1 MHFADNR
8 NKIGKYIPAVVF
20 LIFIYGMALWFIFSP
35 KPDYSSSEKRY
46 LQKFPEVTAEKLLSG
61 DFGSEFETFF
71 ADRFPQRNTWVGLNA
86 YTALAEGN
94 NGASGVYNCKNGYLI
109 NKPVSTENNLDKNI
123 GAVADFAKSID
134 TPTTVMLVPSTGYI
148 VDDVLPTFHDKYND
162 DEDISKISSTLSK
175 DKIGFVDLRERFKSE
190 YKNGSQLYYK
200 TDHHWTTKGAYTGYQ
215 ELCKALG
222 AAMFGDE
229 NAVIRFDMSE
239 FMEKHTVSR
248 LVGSPPGYVGYE
260 EGGQL
265 TEKVRRKPYSVV
277 LFDEIEKAHPDV
289 FNMLLQILDDGILTD
304 SQGRKVNFKNTII
317 IMTSNVGAKLIAG
330 GNKSIGFSG
339 ENEGGALSD
348 SKIHDAVMGEL
359 KNTFRPEFLNRVDE
373 IIVFNQ
379 LTKDEIHKIAGKLLE
394 QTKDRLMNMKIG
406 IRFADSVIDM
416 VADKGFDP
424 VYGARPLRR
433 AIQTK
438 VEDPLSEKMLEGVI
452 TEGKTYKCEFKDGEI
467 TFEEVPAEA

>member
-1 MHFADNR
+1 MRFADNR

-46 LQKFPEVTAEKLLSG
+46 LQKFPEVTVEKLLSG

-86 YTALAEGN
+86 YTALAVGN

-175 DKIGFVDLRERFKSE
+175 DKIGFVDLRECFKSE

-222 AAMFGDE
+222 ITPIDDSTLKKDSYPDFYGTTYSSSG
-229 NAVIRFDMSE
+229 FW
-239 FMEKHTVSR
+239 
-248 LVGSPPGYVGYE
+248 
-260 EGGQL
+260 L
-265 TEKVRRKPYSVV
+265 TPSDNIEIWNNPKNSDRNISV
-277 LFDEIEKAHPDV
+277 K
-289 FNMLLQILDDGILTD
+289 
-304 SQGRKVNFKNTII
+304 
-317 IMTSNVGAKLIAG
+317 
-330 GNKSIGFSG
+330 
-339 ENEGGALSD
+339 
-348 SKIHDAVMGEL
+348 
-359 KNTFRPEFLNRVDE
+359 
-373 IIVFNQ
+373 
-379 LTKDEIHKIAGKLLE
+379 
-394 QTKDRLMNMKIG
+394 
-406 IRFADSVIDM
+406 
-416 VADKGFDP
+416 
-424 VYGARPLRR
+424 
-433 AIQTK
+433 
-438 VEDPLSEKMLEGVI
+438 I
-452 TEGKTYKCEFKDGEI
+452 TEGANIKTSGSMYFTDHLKEDDKYPVFIDGNHALTEI
-467 TFEEVPAEA
+467 TNTNAKNGTILLIKDSFSHSLAPFLAENYSKVVLVDLRYYKESVSDLVTTYNPEQVVVLYGIDNLATDTDIVWLK

>member
-1 MHFADNR
+1 MRFADNR

-190 YKNGSQLYYK
+190 YKNGSQIYYK

-215 ELCKALG
+215 ELCKVLG
-222 AAMFGDE
+222 ITPIDDSTLKKDSYPDFYGTTYSSSGFWLTPPDNIEIWNNPKNSDRNISVKITEDA
-229 NAVIRFDMSE
+229 NIKTS
-239 FMEKHTVSR
+239 
-248 LVGSPPGYVGYE
+248 GSMYFTDHLKEDDKYPVFIDGNHA
-260 EGGQL
+260 L
-265 TEKVRRKPYSVV
+265 TEITNTNAKNGTILLIKDSFSHSLAPFLAENYSKVV
-277 LFDEIEKAHPDV
+277 LVDLRYYKESVSDLVTAYNPEQV
-289 FNMLLQILDDGILTD
+289 VVLYGIDNLATD
-304 SQGRKVNFKNTII
+304 TDIVW
-317 IMTSNVGAKLIAG
+317 
-330 GNKSIGFSG
+330 
-339 ENEGGALSD
+339 
-348 SKIHDAVMGEL
+348 L
-359 KNTFRPEFLNRVDE
+359 K
-373 IIVFNQ
+373 
-379 LTKDEIHKIAGKLLE
+379 
-394 QTKDRLMNMKIG
+394 
-406 IRFADSVIDM
+406 
-416 VADKGFDP
+416 
-424 VYGARPLRR
+424 
-433 AIQTK
+433 
-438 VEDPLSEKMLEGVI
+438 
-452 TEGKTYKCEFKDGEI
+452 
-467 TFEEVPAEA
+467 

>member
-1 MHFADNR
+1 MRFADNR

-20 LIFIYGMALWFIFSP
+20 LIFIYGMALWFVFSP

-86 YTALAEGN
+86 YTALAVGN

-222 AAMFGDE
+222 ITPIDDSTEGA
-229 NAVIRFDMSE
+229 NIKTS
-239 FMEKHTVSR
+239 
-248 LVGSPPGYVGYE
+248 GSMYFTDHLKEDDKYPVFIDGNHA
-260 EGGQL
+260 L
-265 TEKVRRKPYSVV
+265 TEITNTNAKNGTILLIKDSFSHSLAPFLAENYSKVV
-277 LFDEIEKAHPDV
+277 LVDLRYYKESVSDLVTTYNPEQV
-289 FNMLLQILDDGILTD
+289 VVLYGIDNLATD
-304 SQGRKVNFKNTII
+304 TDIVW
-317 IMTSNVGAKLIAG
+317 
-330 GNKSIGFSG
+330 
-339 ENEGGALSD
+339 
-348 SKIHDAVMGEL
+348 L
-359 KNTFRPEFLNRVDE
+359 K
-373 IIVFNQ
+373 
-379 LTKDEIHKIAGKLLE
+379 
-394 QTKDRLMNMKIG
+394 
-406 IRFADSVIDM
+406 
-416 VADKGFDP
+416 
-424 VYGARPLRR
+424 
-433 AIQTK
+433 
-438 VEDPLSEKMLEGVI
+438 
-452 TEGKTYKCEFKDGEI
+452 
-467 TFEEVPAEA
+467 

>member
-1 MHFADNR
+1 MRFADNR

-71 ADRFPQRNTWVGLNA
+71 ADRFPQRNTWVGLNSYA
-86 YTALAEGN
+86 ALAEGN

-162 DEDISKISSTLSK
+162 DEDIRKISSTLSK

-222 AAMFGDE
+222 ITPIDDSTLKKDSYPDFYGTTYSSSG
-229 NAVIRFDMSE
+229 FWL
-239 FMEKHTVSR
+239 T
-248 LVGSPPGYVGYE
+248 PPDNIE
-260 EGGQL
+260 IWNNP
-265 TEKVRRKPYSVV
+265 KNSDRNISV
-277 LFDEIEKAHPDV
+277 K
-289 FNMLLQILDDGILTD
+289 
-304 SQGRKVNFKNTII
+304 
-317 IMTSNVGAKLIAG
+317 
-330 GNKSIGFSG
+330 
-339 ENEGGALSD
+339 
-348 SKIHDAVMGEL
+348 
-359 KNTFRPEFLNRVDE
+359 
-373 IIVFNQ
+373 
-379 LTKDEIHKIAGKLLE
+379 
-394 QTKDRLMNMKIG
+394 
-406 IRFADSVIDM
+406 
-416 VADKGFDP
+416 
-424 VYGARPLRR
+424 
-433 AIQTK
+433 
-438 VEDPLSEKMLEGVI
+438 I
-452 TEGKTYKCEFKDGEI
+452 TEGANIKTSGSMYFTDHLKEDDKYPVFIDGNHALTEI
-467 TFEEVPAEA
+467 TNTNAKNGTILLIKDSFSHSLAPFLAENYSKVVLVDLRYYKESVSDLVTTYNPEQVVVLYGIDNLATDTDIVWLK

>member
-1 MHFADNR
+1 MRFADNR

-46 LQKFPEVTAEKLLSG
+46 LQKFPEVTVEKLLSG

-162 DEDISKISSTLSK
+162 DEDISRISSTLSK

-200 TDHHWTTKGAYTGYQ
+200 TDHHWTTKGAYTGYR

-222 AAMFGDE
+222 VTPIDDSTLKKDSYPDFYGTTYSSSG
-229 NAVIRFDMSE
+229 FWL
-239 FMEKHTVSR
+239 T
-248 LVGSPPGYVGYE
+248 PP
-260 EGGQL
+260 
-265 TEKVRRKPYSVV
+265 
-277 LFDEIEKAHPDV
+277 DNIEIWNNP
-289 FNMLLQILDDGILTD
+289 
-304 SQGRKVNFKNTII
+304 KN
-317 IMTSNVGAKLIAG
+317 
-330 GNKSIGFSG
+330 
-339 ENEGGALSD
+339 SD
-348 SKIHDAVMGEL
+348 RNISL
-359 KNTFRPEFLNRVDE
+359 K
-373 IIVFNQ
+373 
-379 LTKDEIHKIAGKLLE
+379 
-394 QTKDRLMNMKIG
+394 
-406 IRFADSVIDM
+406 
-416 VADKGFDP
+416 
-424 VYGARPLRR
+424 
-433 AIQTK
+433 
-438 VEDPLSEKMLEGVI
+438 I
-452 TEGKTYKCEFKDGEI
+452 TEGANIKTSGSMYFTDHLKEDDKYPVFIDGNHALTEI
-467 TFEEVPAEA
+467 TNTNAKNGTILLIKDSFSHSLAPFLAENYSKVVLVDLRYYKESVSDLVTTYNPEQVVVLYGIDNLATDTDIVWLK

>member
-175 DKIGFVDLRERFKSE
+175 DKIGFVDLREPFKSE

-215 ELCKALG
+215 ELCKVLG
-222 AAMFGDE
+222 ITPIDDSTLKKDSYPDFYGTTYSSSG
-229 NAVIRFDMSE
+229 FW
-239 FMEKHTVSR
+239 
-248 LVGSPPGYVGYE
+248 
-260 EGGQL
+260 L
-265 TEKVRRKPYSVV
+265 TPSDNIEIWNNPKNSDRNISV
-277 LFDEIEKAHPDV
+277 K
-289 FNMLLQILDDGILTD
+289 
-304 SQGRKVNFKNTII
+304 
-317 IMTSNVGAKLIAG
+317 
-330 GNKSIGFSG
+330 
-339 ENEGGALSD
+339 
-348 SKIHDAVMGEL
+348 
-359 KNTFRPEFLNRVDE
+359 
-373 IIVFNQ
+373 
-379 LTKDEIHKIAGKLLE
+379 
-394 QTKDRLMNMKIG
+394 
-406 IRFADSVIDM
+406 
-416 VADKGFDP
+416 
-424 VYGARPLRR
+424 
-433 AIQTK
+433 
-438 VEDPLSEKMLEGVI
+438 I
-452 TEGKTYKCEFKDGEI
+452 TEGANIKTSGSMYFTDHLKEDDKYPVFIDGNHALTEI
-467 TFEEVPAEA
+467 TNTNAKNGTILLIKDSFSHSLAPFLAENYSKVVLVDLRYYKESVSDLVTTYNPEQVVVLYGIDNLATDTDIVWLK